1 MNIVLDSNVKAVDFN
16 GQDIAEVIFN
26 GTSVWKKPAA
36 GQIFGVLWDG
46 SSSPAMTRTDD
57 AASFSDP
64 DPYVADG
71 NHPGSSP
78 FDNLMPWSG
87 MVKETING
95 DVFVKIP
102 KYWFKVTTNGA
113 SRKIQIANYPAD
125 GFSVSP
131 AHQDRGDGKGERDY
145 VYVSRYHVSSGYKS
159 ISGVYPLG
167 KITRS
172 NARVRCSNRG
182 TGYCQFDMM
191 TLITIWYLYLVE
203 FAHWD
208 SQRKIG
214 YGCSTGN
221 VTRPLGASDTMPYHT
236 GTMNYSR
243 ASYGVGT
250 QYRWIEDLW
259 GNVQDWVDG
268 IYFSDSAIYV
278 IKNPANFS
286 DSSGGTYVGS
296 RPMISSTDNSCV
308 IKAWKDS
315 TVSGYE
321 WFVYPSEVY
330 DDYTYTSY
338 CCDQVLYDRSGVL
351 LSFGSTASG
360 STQYGLFSLY
370 GIYEGSYS
378 YKSIGARLQYLP

>member
-1 MNIVLDSNVKAVDFN
+1 MNIALDSSVKAVDFN

-46 SSSPAMTRTDD
+46 SSSPSLTRTDD
-57 AASFSDP
+57 AVGFADP

-71 NHPGSSP
+71 NHPDSSP
-78 FDNLMPWSG
+78 FDNIMPWSG
-87 MVKETING
+87 MVKETIG
-95 DVFVKIP
+95 TDVFVKIP
-102 KYWFKVTTNGA
+102 KYWFKVTNDGA

-159 ISGVYPLG
+159 ISGVKPLTN
-167 KITRS
+167 ITRS
-172 NARVRCSNRG
+172 TARTGCAGRG
-182 TGYCQFDMM
+182 SGYCQFDMM

-203 FAHWD
+203 FAHWN
-208 SQRKIG
+208 SQEKIG
-214 YGCSTGN
+214 YGCGN
-221 VTRPLGASDTMPYHT
+221 GSATENLGASDSMPYHT
-236 GTMNYSR
+236 GTMQSSR
-243 ASYGVGT
+243 TTYGVGT

-259 GNVQDWVDG
+259 GNVRDWVDG
-268 IYFSDSAIYV
+268 IYFSSANIYA

-286 DSSGGTYVGS
+286 DTSGGTLVGT
-296 RPMISSTDNSCV
+296 RPTESNE

-330 DDYTYTSY
+330 NDSNYATY
-338 CCDQVLYDRSGVL
+338 CCDHVYYSGSGVVL
-351 LSFGSTASG
+351 CFGG
-360 STQYGLFSLY
+360 NYGQYLDYGLFYLFGNLSA
-370 GIYEGSYS
+370 SYS
-378 YKSIGARLQYLP
+378 NGNIGARLMYLPS

>member
-1 MNIVLDSNVKAVDFN
+1 MNIALDSSVKAVDFN

-78 FDNLMPWSG
+78 FDSIMPWSG
-87 MVKETING
+87 MVKETIG
-95 DVFVKIP
+95 TDVFVKIP
-102 KYWFKVTTNGA
+102 KYWFKVTTDGA

-159 ISGVYPLG
+159 VSGVKPLAS
-167 KITRS
+167 ITRS
-172 NARVRCSNRG
+172 TARSGCSGRG
-182 TGYCQFDMM
+182 AGYCQFDMM
-191 TLITIWYLYLVE
+191 ALITIWYLYLVE
-203 FAHWD
+203 FAHWN
-208 SQRKIG
+208 SQEKIG
-214 YGCSTGN
+214 YGCGAGSN
-221 VTRPLGASDTMPYHT
+221 VGTENLGASDSMPYHT
-236 GTMNYSR
+236 GTIKSSR
-243 ASYGVGT
+243 TTFGVGC

-259 GNVQDWVDG
+259 GNVFDWVDG
-268 IYFSDSAIYV
+268 IYFSSANIYA

-286 DSSGGTYVGS
+286 DSRGGTYVGN
-296 RPMISSTDNSCV
+296 RPTISYE

-315 TVSGYE
+315 TVSGYK
-321 WFVYPSEVY
+321 WFAYPSEVFSG
-330 DDYTYTSY
+330 DSIFATY
-338 CCDQVLYDRSGVL
+338 CCDLVGYNSSGVVLY
-351 LSFGSTASG
+351 FGGNYVSL
-360 STQYGLFSLY
+360 QNNGLFCLHGNDIS
-370 GIYEGSYS
+370 SY
-378 YKSIGARLQYLP
+378 YQPFVGARLQYLP